1 MHRRASLGAVCAEL
15 VIIAIV
21 RAFLHLISTQYHHL
35 RAIKSCSRSHG
46 EEQICPSLAGIRSAR
61 LGRRPP
67 MIFLGGPHRAVRRQ
81 MSI

>member
-1 MHRRASLGAVCAEL
+1 MSEDIGDR
-15 VIIAIV
+15 
-21 RAFLHLISTQYHHL
+21 
-35 RAIKSCSRSHG
+35 G
-46 EEQICPSLAGIRSAR
+46 EEQQFQICPSLAGIRSAR